1 LYPHDQVKLAQKAG
15 VTIFGPVVNTKTSKP
30 CPWNLSRAITFMK
43 ACSAAATIPIHVN
56 MGMGVGAVTVND
68 HPPIDIVSRAS
79 KAMVEICR
87 LDGL

>member
-1 LYPHDQVKLAQKAG
+1 
-15 VTIFGPVVNTKTSKP
+15 
-30 CPWNLSRAITFMK
+30 MK